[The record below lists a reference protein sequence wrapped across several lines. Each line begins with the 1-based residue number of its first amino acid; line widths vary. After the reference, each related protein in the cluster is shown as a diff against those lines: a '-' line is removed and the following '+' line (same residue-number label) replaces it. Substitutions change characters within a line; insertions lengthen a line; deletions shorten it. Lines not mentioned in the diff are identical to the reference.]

1 MVSVAQNKKK
11 SLLISFLSYLCY
23 KINLLFGDTLGLF
36 KIFNG
41 TNIEF
46 AWMLRNFWGADKGE
60 MKSSIPHMFKKI
72 VNIVVLILQETKFD
86 KESPFDS
93 YLEQFNKFQ
102 QNTGILILGLL
113 VMLIRL
119 PRFQMKLSYIF
130 EERIT
135 ILTEDT
141 LGYEY
146 PNDANDLVIFNVIVI
161 VL

>member
-1 MVSVAQNKKK
+1 
-11 SLLISFLSYLCY
+11 
-23 KINLLFGDTLGLF
+23 
-36 KIFNG
+36 
-41 TNIEF
+41 
-46 AWMLRNFWGADKGE
+46 
-60 MKSSIPHMFKKI
+60 MFKKI

-141 LGYEY
+141 LGFEY
-146 PNDANDLVIFNVIVI
+146 PNNANDLVIFNVIVI